1 MIYKQ
6 NDAYLYMYSKGII
19 SLAICV

>member
-6 NDAYLYMYSKGII
+6 NDAQNRPQNTL
-19 SLAICV
+19 C